1 MMNMERN
8 KEKATKE
15 LVQEEEAAI
24 EAEEDEVAEGHTEEV
39 SMTRKEKL
47 LERRVA
53 IDQLINSL

>member
-15 LVQEEEAAI
+15 LVQEEEAEI
-24 EAEEDEVAEGHTEEV
+24 EAEEEEVAEGHTEEV

>member
-8 KEKATKE
+8 KEKETKE
-15 LVQEEEAAI
+15 LVQEEEAEI
-24 EAEEDEVAEGHTEEV
+24 EAEEEEVAEGHTEEV

-53 IDQLINSL
+53 IDKLINSL